1 MSNFIIVG
9 KTKKKALI
17 TVCVNCKGYNIPHFN
32 YISKKLSV
40 SFSLL
45 SAEFIDD
52 PRNIEL
58 EDRTDLEEFLNS
70 VVSIE
75 SIKKTNKMVYKLNKC
90 FFRELNKIKR
100 KEPGAFE
107 TSDEKYRYFPVEIK
121 DIKEDMTNW
130 ELIVELW
137 NKYNDEKTPKN
148 LYKPYYRNFQEYI
161 DITVFGT
168 EKELNGGRCFTKL
181 DQGKTPHFIYKLK
194 TGEEFCILFEKPEY
208 LYPIPRK
215 LTQEE
220 LDILVNFLSKLNNSK
235 YLPKPETNWQTG
247 LWVWNWQN
255 YNSNFYSPS
264 WFPKYR
270 KLDENLV
277 MPDYKRLNEKE
288 Q

>member
-1 MSNFIIVG
+1 MSNFIVVG

-58 EDRTDLEEFLNS
+58 EDRTDLEEFLNTM
-70 VVSIE
+70 VSIN
-75 SIKKTNKMVYKLNKC
+75 SIKKN
-90 FFRELNKIKR
+90 NKIFR
-100 KEPGAFE
+100 KLKK
-107 TSDEKYRYFPVEIK
+107 DNYFPVEIQ
-121 DIKEDMTNW
+121 DIEEDMTYW
-130 ELIVELW
+130 DLIVKLW

-148 LYKPYYRNFQEYI
+148 LCKPYYRNFEEYI

-168 EKELNGGRCFTKL
+168 EKDLNGGRCFTTL
-181 DQGKTPHFIYKLK
+181 DQERTPHFIYKLK
-194 TGEEFCILFEKPEY
+194 TGEKFGILFEKPEY
-208 LYPIPRK
+208 LYPIQRK
-215 LTQEE
+215 LTQDE
-220 LDILVNFLSKLNNSK
+220 LDILVSFLNKVNNSK

-247 LWVWNWQN
+247 LWIWNWQN
-255 YNSNFYSPS
+255 YKSNFYSPS
-264 WFPKYR
+264 WFPRYK

-277 MPDYKRLNEKE
+277 IPDYTKLNERE
-288 Q
+288 